1 MKFVQLQVS
10 ASRYDFVCNLIEVAN
25 VLQNKIRMM
34 VEAGNTHLLR
44 KGKYLY
50 LVDLF
55 DWFGFGRTSKSVVD

>member
-10 ASRYDFVCNLIEVAN
+10 ASRYDFVCNLMEVAN

-34 VEAGNTHLLR
+34 VEAGNTHLIR

-50 LVDLF
+50 LADLF

>member
-34 VEAGNTHLLR
+34 VEAGNTHLIR
-44 KGKYLY
+44 MGKYLY
-50 LVDLF
+50 LADLF